1 MVMKTNFKNKS
12 GTNKTKNNK
21 IEKTSDTLTQEEFED
36 YVIKSGARGSFMVY
50 RSKRKNDELGI
61 DEL

>member
-1 MVMKTNFKNKS
+1 MKTNFKNKS

>member
-1 MVMKTNFKNKS
+1 MKTNFKNKS

-36 YVIKSGARGSFMVY
+36 YVIKSGTRGSFMVY

>member
-1 MVMKTNFKNKS
+1 MKTNFKNKS
-12 GTNKTKNNK
+12 KTDKIKNKKT
-21 IEKTSDTLTQEEFED
+21 EKPNDTLTQEEFED

-50 RSKRKNDELGI
+50 RSKRKNDELGM

>member
-1 MVMKTNFKNKS
+1 MKTNFKNKS
-12 GTNKTKNNK
+12 KINK
-21 IEKTSDTLTQEEFED
+21 IKNEKTVKSNDTLTQEEFED

-50 RSKRKNDELGI
+50 RSKKKNDELGM